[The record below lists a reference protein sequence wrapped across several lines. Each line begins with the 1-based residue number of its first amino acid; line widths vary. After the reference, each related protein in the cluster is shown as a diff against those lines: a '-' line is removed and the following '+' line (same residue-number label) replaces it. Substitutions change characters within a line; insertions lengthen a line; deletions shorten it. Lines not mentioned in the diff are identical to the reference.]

1 MPYSFRMIER
11 WHPALGLALCAA
23 ACGGSG
29 AFHDRIF
36 DDGVVRYRVG
46 ALVPGFERVDV
57 GDNDLAWHDRDLG
70 TISVNATCS
79 DYDDVPTSALMNQL
93 LFGTT
98 ERAFRLEETATLDGR
113 AARHAIVDVE
123 MDGVP
128 VRLNVYLMRKDGC
141 VYDLTHVGAPAQA
154 ARAQPLFD
162 AFVHEFAVLA
172 TRTPNPKN

>member
-1 MPYSFRMIER
+1 MFHRRI
-11 WHPALGLALCAA
+11 ALALTLALPACA
-23 ACGGSG
+23 GGG

-46 ALVPGFERVDV
+46 ELAPGFERVDV
-57 GDNDLAWHDRDLG
+57 GDNDLAWHDRGLG

-79 DYDDVPTSALMNQL
+79 GYDDVPTTALLNQL

-98 ERAFRLEETATLDGR
+98 ERQFRLEETATLDGR

-141 VYDLTHVGAPAQA
+141 VYDLTHVGAVDQA
-154 ARAQPLFD
+154 SRAQPVFER
-162 AFVHEFAVLA
+162 FVSEFAVLA
-172 TRTPNPKN
+172 TRTQPNKKN

>member
-1 MPYSFRMIER
+1 MTWRYS
-11 WHPALGLALCAA
+11 ASLLAILFSACA
-23 ACGGSG
+23 GTG

-46 ALVPGFERVDV
+46 ALAPGFERVEV

-79 DYDDVPTSALMNQL
+79 GYDDVPTTALLNQL

-98 ERAFRLEETATLDGR
+98 ERQFRLEETATLDGR

-141 VYDLTHVGAPAQA
+141 VYDLTHVGAIAQA
-154 ARAQPLFD
+154 SRAQPVFEH
-162 AFVHEFAVLA
+162 FVSQFAVLA
-172 TRTPNPKN
+172 TRDMPNKKN